1 MLLTTIK
8 TEDKFEAL
16 WERIKVFGG
25 VLQTEHQ
32 LLTNKEIY
40 DVLTFIVRPKSK
52 LEMDKWLG
60 QSVWDSV
67 SYAKFRNNRSYI
79 QTYID
84 YYIHAWTHYRER
96 FELLVEILYHEDTR
110 EFFPTY
116 IKKKGGSNGLLDYFM
131 NGTPDVQFS
140 RLVSDRYIQTE
151 KWEKEKD
158 FNKCLDMY
166 FKALKKLRDNNKLV
180 EDTVSIFKTEKRS
193 VFTPPADMEISRS
206 KVPVNMKRTSRVHGI
221 TAGSNSSGENL
232 MFPDEEG
239 LPEWDLLV
247 DSAPDDEAE
256 TSQGHHDEVT
266 ADEGGE
272 ISEDSLDPDNQR
284 IESTEPERDDSWLAA
299 VQYTPNGRQV
309 CFRFANEGKCERME
323 KTGSCKYSHDPEDVK
338 RFKAARVLGPEG
350 IENIAK
356 TLRGQGQF
364 DKTHTDQPPKPS
376 SQGARVSPK
385 RSQGPPG
392 VARRS

>member
-1 MLLTTIK
+1 
-8 TEDKFEAL
+8 
-16 WERIKVFGG
+16 
-25 VLQTEHQ
+25 
-32 LLTNKEIY
+32 
-40 DVLTFIVRPKSK
+40 
-52 LEMDKWLG
+52 MDKWLG

-67 SYAKFRNNRSYI
+67 LYAKFRNNKSYIQTYIDYYIHAWTHYRERFELLVEILYLSLIHISEPTRLRRISYAKFRNNRSYI

-193 VFTPPADMEISRS
+193 VFTCLLY
-206 KVPVNMKRTSRVHGI
+206 TSP
-221 TAGSNSSGENL
+221 S
-232 MFPDEEG
+232 P
-239 LPEWDLLV
+239 
-247 DSAPDDEAE
+247 
-256 TSQGHHDEVT
+256 
-266 ADEGGE
+266 
-272 ISEDSLDPDNQR
+272 
-284 IESTEPERDDSWLAA
+284 RD
-299 VQYTPNGRQV
+299 
-309 CFRFANEGKCERME
+309 
-323 KTGSCKYSHDPEDVK
+323 
-338 RFKAARVLGPEG
+338 
-350 IENIAK
+350 
-356 TLRGQGQF
+356 
-364 DKTHTDQPPKPS
+364 
-376 SQGARVSPK
+376 
-385 RSQGPPG
+385 
-392 VARRS
+392 

>member
-1 MLLTTIK
+1 MLWYTT
-8 TEDKFEAL
+8 L
-16 WERIKVFGG
+16 
-25 VLQTEHQ
+25 
-32 LLTNKEIY
+32 
-40 DVLTFIVRPKSK
+40 
-52 LEMDKWLG
+52 
-60 QSVWDSV
+60 
-67 SYAKFRNNRSYI
+67 RS
-79 QTYID
+79 
-84 YYIHAWTHYRER
+84 
-96 FELLVEILYHEDTR
+96 
-110 EFFPTY
+110 
-116 IKKKGGSNGLLDYFM
+116 M
-131 NGTPDVQFS
+131 
-140 RLVSDRYIQTE
+140 YIQTE

-193 VFTPPADMEISRS
+193 VFTPPADMEVSRS
-206 KVPVNMKRTSRVHGI
+206 KVPANMKRTSRVHGI

-239 LPEWDLLV
+239 FPEWDLPV

-256 TSQGHHDEVT
+256 TSQGHHDEVL

-272 ISEDSLDPDNQR
+272 ISEDSLDPENQR
-284 IESTEPERDDSWLAA
+284 IESTEPKRDDSWLAA
-299 VQYTPNGRQV
+299 VQYSPNGRQV